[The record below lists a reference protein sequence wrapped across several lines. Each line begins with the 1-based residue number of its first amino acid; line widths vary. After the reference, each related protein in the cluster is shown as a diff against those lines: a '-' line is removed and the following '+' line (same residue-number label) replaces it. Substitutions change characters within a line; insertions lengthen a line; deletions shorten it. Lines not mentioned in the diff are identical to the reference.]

1 MNTEERVIK
10 VMACVLG
17 IKWHSEIH
25 SDFKLLSVAL
35 IGGVPAL
42 IHKALE
48 KEFNM
53 VIPPSNI
60 HTVKEVCDYIDN
72 SLIDYSKNAIKK
84 VL

>member
-35 IGGVPAL
+35 IGGVPEL

-72 SLIDYSKNAIKK
+72 EQIA
-84 VL
+84 